1 MITVNDLLTIDIFKT
16 LPHEKLSL
24 LVPYLKEDS
33 IPAGA
38 TILFRGDPGRSLF
51 MIIEGSVE
59 VTRFNDEGV
68 EYTLAHLEA
77 GQAFGEMS
85 LLTGEPRSAN
95 VKAASPLRLL
105 ELEQEEFFKLVA
117 SSPDFSD
124 RLIRLMVQRQA
135 SNAARNQQT
144 APRKKGNIATL
155 FAEAPPE
162 VELLTGKTKWLEQT
176 NEDIQ
181 RLSKITSNVLIL
193 GERGTGKALAAK
205 LIHFGG
211 PGQAQPLYLLNCMA
225 PPPIQRES
233 KTSRPDKKDPLLR
246 ELAQKSALFG
256 HCPNAGNYA
265 QSLRRGYL
273 ELADEGSIILL
284 NIDTLSL
291 AIQQRLVHWLK
302 SGSFSRI
309 GDTEPLISKVRL
321 LATAEQTPQELIEQG
336 KLNPELA
343 ELLGKETLQMK
354 PLRSR
359 KKDIPLLADQF
370 LETFSQ
376 QQQKELTGFSKESIN
391 QLVDHNWP
399 LNVDGMKQTIERA
412 TILADGEK
420 IEAEHLFLNVP
431 EFPATGKFNLLRFSS
446 LRKLAGLRLF
456 PKGLQYLSVPFYLF
470 LMIYTLWGP
479 VQENPA
485 NLMVWAIWWPFL
497 IFSVI
502 LTGRSWCS
510 YCPLPFLSQCLN
522 FNRKNVLPL
531 PVFIKKNGRWI
542 GVAGLAIILL
552 AEYSTHMFTT
562 PRATGMLLLT
572 ILAGA
577 VAARVLF
584 GDRSWCKYFCPLGTM
599 LIETSPV
606 SMIEL
611 GSNGNV
617 CSSQCQTQDCIK
629 EGNCPMSLH
638 PSAATVSDDC
648 ILCLSCVKACPHRSV
663 RINARLPWREMLEKK
678 SGKLVSAVFT
688 ILLTALVLGVTI
700 PGWGPVARFL
710 KTTPETGTTGLNL
723 LVAFCIALLFTAI
736 VMLASGF
743 PYSRGW
749 RNHLT
754 HVGPAYLFLA
764 FSVFF
769 NIYFHQFV
777 IQGDQMLPW
786 IIQQVGLA
794 GLIPSVWVTPELG
807 TLKMLIP
814 LVTLAGGTGTF
825 LMLGTMKRQNIIP
838 RYVQRLNQIII
849 TAATVLFLLAF

>member
-1 MITVNDLLTIDIFKT
+1 MITVNDILTIDIFKN
-16 LPHEKLSL
+16 LPEDKISL
-24 LVPYLKEDS
+24 LVPFLKEREIS
-33 IPAGA
+33 AEV

-51 MIIEGSVE
+51 MIVEGSVS

-68 EYTLAHLEA
+68 EYKLANLEA
-77 GQAFGEMS
+77 GHVFGEMS

-95 VKAASPLRLL
+95 IKANTPLRLL
-105 ELEQEEFFKLVA
+105 ELEQEAFFKLVA
-117 SSPDFSD
+117 TYPEVSD

-144 APRKKGNIATL
+144 VPRKKGNIATL
-155 FAEAPPE
+155 FAEAPPK
-162 VELLTGKTKWLEQT
+162 VELLAGKTKWLKQT

-181 RLSKITSNVLIL
+181 RLSKSTSNVLIL
-193 GERGTGKALAAK
+193 GERGSGKALAAK

-211 PGQAQPLYLLNCMA
+211 LGQTQPLYLLNCMA

-256 HCPNAGNYA
+256 HCPNAGSYA

-302 SGSFSRI
+302 NGTFSRI
-309 GDTEPLISKVRL
+309 GDTELLISKVRL
-321 LATAEQTPQELIEQG
+321 LATAEQPLEQLSEQK
-336 KLNPELA
+336 KLDPELA
-343 ELLGKETLQMK
+343 ELFGKETLQMR
-354 PLRSR
+354 PLRTR
-359 KKDIPLLADQF
+359 KKDIPLLAEHF
-370 LETFSQ
+370 LATFN
-376 QQQKELTGFSKESIN
+376 QQQKELTGFSKESMN
-391 QLVDHNWP
+391 QLIDHDWP
-399 LNVDGMKQTIERA
+399 LNIDGMKQTIERA
-412 TILADGEK
+412 VILADGET
-420 IEAEHLFLNVP
+420 IEAEHLFLNMP

-577 VAARVLF
+577 VAVRALF
-584 GDRSWCKYFCPLGTM
+584 GDRSWCKHFCPLGTM

-678 SGKLVSAVFT
+678 SGKLVSAVFA

-710 KTTPETGTTGLNL
+710 KTAPETGATGLNL
-723 LVAFCIALLFTAI
+723 LVAFCIASLFMTI
-736 VMLASGF
+736 VMLASGA
-743 PYSRGW
+743 PYSRVW

-764 FSVFF
+764 FSGFF

-777 IQGDQMLPW
+777 IQGGQMLPW
-786 IIQQVGLA
+786 IVQQIGLA
-794 GLIPSVWVTPELG
+794 GLIPTVWVTPELG

-814 LVTLAGGTGTF
+814 LVSLAGGMGT
-825 LMLGTMKRQNIIP
+825 LLILRAMARQNKIP
-838 RYVQRLNQIII
+838 LYVQRLNQIII
-849 TAATVLFLLAF
+849 TAATGLFLLAL